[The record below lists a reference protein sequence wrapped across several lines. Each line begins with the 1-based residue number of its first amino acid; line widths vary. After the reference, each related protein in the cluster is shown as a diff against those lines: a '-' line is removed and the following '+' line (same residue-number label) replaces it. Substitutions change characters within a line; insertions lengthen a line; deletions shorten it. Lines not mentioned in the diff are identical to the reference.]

1 MDSKGVGLMAAEH
14 VRVAGDSETAAS
26 HDGASLTAHPDIA
39 GRVVPGVRVTGI
51 LVEEGKI
58 LLVKQVVQGGKRT
71 HWNLP
76 GGMLEL
82 GETLEQALMREM
94 MEETGLEVRVGELL
108 YVSDRF
114 RSLGHHI
121 VDMSFVLERVG
132 GELLDRSVSDNGRE
146 VLSRIEMVPVTSL
159 VEYGFSER
167 FQDVVGRGLPNRGSY
182 VGNFHS
188 FY

>member
-1 MDSKGVGLMAAEH
+1 MTGAGTRKLNVENLGESGADDSGVEY
-14 VRVAGDSETAAS
+14 
-26 HDGASLTAHPDIA
+26 PDIA
-39 GRVVPGVRVTGI
+39 GRVVPGIRVTGI
-51 LVEEGKI
+51 LVEDGKI

-82 GETLEQALMREM
+82 GETLHAGLEREIL
-94 MEETGLEVRVGELL
+94 EETGLEVRVGDLL

-121 VDMSFVLERVG
+121 VDMSFAIERIG
-132 GELLDRSVSDNGRE
+132 GTMLGSSASDNGRE
-146 VLSRIEMVPVTSL
+146 VLARIEMVPVANL
-159 VEYGFSER
+159 VDYGFSER
-167 FQDVVGRGLPNRGSY
+167 FRAIVEGGLPNRGTY
-182 VGNFHS
+182 VGDFHS